1 MVEYRARPLGASLTG
16 MAEAPAGRRRG
27 PYAGT
32 PQRRRAILES
42 AFEVFSRVGYR
53 SGSMRDIAQ
62 RIGISH
68 TTLLHHFSSK
78 SELLAGVLELRDEYT
93 GPWLPD
99 PPEAGLLTHLIE
111 VVRRNQETPGLT
123 ELYCILSAE
132 ATDPEHPAHEYFR
145 RRYADLVAQLGEG
158 LESLAARGELREGVD
173 PRREAQRITA
183 LMDGL
188 QVQWLLDRDSMDM
201 AEQVR
206 EYLQSICTGR
216 ILPA

>member
-1 MVEYRARPLGASLTG
+1 MVEYRDPPLGANLHR
-16 MAEAPAGRRRG
+16 MAESPAGRRRG

-32 PQRRRAILES
+32 SERRRAILES

-53 SGSMRDIAQ
+53 SGSMRDVAQ

-78 SELLAGVLELRDEYT
+78 SDLLAGVLELRDEST
-93 GPWLPD
+93 
-99 PPEAGLLTHLIE
+99 PPAPGQPGIGLLRQLVE

-132 ATDPEHPAHEYFR
+132 ATDAEHPAHAYFR
-145 RRYADLVAQLGEG
+145 GRYVRILNQLREG
-158 LESLAARGELREGVD
+158 LEDMAARGELREGVD
-173 PRREAQRITA
+173 PALEAQRITA

-206 EYLQSICTGR
+206 DYLQRLSVPR
-216 ILPA
+216 I

>member
-1 MVEYRARPLGASLTG
+1 
-16 MAEAPAGRRRG
+16 MAEPPAGRRRG

-32 PQRRRAILES
+32 PERRRAILES
-42 AFEVFSRVGYR
+42 AFEVFAKVGYR
-53 SGSMRDIAQ
+53 SGSMRDVAQ

-93 GPWLPD
+93 GPQLAGSPD
-99 PPEAGLLTHLIE
+99 LELLRHLIE

-145 RRYADLVAQLGEG
+145 KRYADLVERLRQG
-158 LESLAARGELREGVD
+158 LETMDAAGELRSGVD
-173 PRREAQRITA
+173 PLREAQRITA

-188 QVQWLLDRDSMDM
+188 QVQWLLDRESMDM
-201 AEQVR
+201 AAQLR
-206 EYLQSICTGR
+206 EYLQSICVPQ
-216 ILPA
+216 L